1 MTFFSLISMRLTI
14 PTDLKEITLSQYKR
28 YQKVVAD
35 NADDETYI
43 CIQMVAIF
51 CNIEVADVMKLPAL
65 DFADIVKTISQ
76 TLDQVP
82 PLTKTFKMNGVNYG
96 FIPNVEKIS
105 LGEHATIDTC
115 MGKDELTE
123 LMLSVMYRPIKRKA
137 GEYYEIEPFTGDE
150 SLALNFKDTPMHI
163 VRGAMV
169 FFWTL
174 FNELLQ
180 NTLCSIPKIAK
191 REGLNLAEVFP
202 NDGDGI
208 NLLSELQESL
218 KSDFQKLEKSLF
230 TNHSRYYLT

>member
-1 MTFFSLISMRLTI
+1 MRVVI

-51 CNIEVADVMKLPAL
+51 CNIEVSDVMKLPAIE
-65 DFADIVKTISQ
+65 FADIVKTISQ
-76 TLDQVP
+76 TLDQSP
-82 PLTKTFKMNGVNYG
+82 ALTRTFKMNGVNYG
-96 FIPNVEKIS
+96 FIPNMERIS

-137 GEYYEIEPFTGDE
+137 GEYYEIEEFTGDE
-150 SLALNFKDTPMHI
+150 SLALNFNDTPMHI

-169 FFWTL
+169 FFWSL
-174 FNELLQ
+174 FSELLQ
-180 NTLCSIPKIAK
+180 TTLCSIPKMAA
-191 REGLNLAEVFP
+191 REKLNLEEVLP
-202 NDGDGI
+202 NAGDGI
-208 NLLSELQESL
+208 NPLSQLAENL
-218 KSDFQKLEKSLF
+218 KLEFQTLEKNLF
-230 TNHSRYYLT
+230 LNHSRYYLT

>member
-1 MTFFSLISMRLTI
+1 MRVVI

-51 CNIEVADVMKLPAL
+51 CNIEVGDVMKLPAL
-65 DFADIVKTISQ
+65 EFADIVKTISQ
-76 TLDQVP
+76 TLDQSP
-82 PLTKTFKMNGVNYG
+82 SLTRTFKMNGVNYG
-96 FIPNVEKIS
+96 FIPNMERIS

-137 GEYYEIEPFTGDE
+137 GEFYEIEEFTGDE

-174 FNELLQ
+174 FSELLQ
-180 NTLCSIPKIAK
+180 TTLCSIPKMAA
-191 REGLNLAEVFP
+191 REKLNLEEVLP
-202 NDGDGI
+202 NAGDGI
-208 NLLSELQESL
+208 NHLSQLAENL
-218 KSDFQKLEKSLF
+218 KLEFQTLEKSLF
-230 TNHSRYYLT
+230 LNHSRYYLT

>member
-1 MTFFSLISMRLTI
+1 MRVVI

-51 CNIEVADVMKLPAL
+51 CNIEVSDVMKLPAIE
-65 DFADIVKTISQ
+65 FADIVKTISQ
-76 TLDQVP
+76 TLDQSP
-82 PLTKTFKMNGVNYG
+82 ALTRTFKMNGVNYG
-96 FIPNVEKIS
+96 FIPNMERIS

-137 GEYYEIEPFTGDE
+137 GEFYEIEEFTGDE
-150 SLALNFKDTPMHI
+150 SLALNFNDTPMHI

-169 FFWTL
+169 FFWSL
-174 FNELLQ
+174 FSELLQ
-180 NTLCSIPKIAK
+180 TTLCSIPKMAA
-191 REGLNLAEVFP
+191 REKLNLEEVLP
-202 NDGDGI
+202 NAGDGI
-208 NLLSELQESL
+208 NPLSQLAENL
-218 KSDFQKLEKSLF
+218 KLEFQTLEKNLF
-230 TNHSRYYLT
+230 LNHSRYYLT

>member
-1 MTFFSLISMRLTI
+1 MRVVI

-35 NADDETYI
+35 NAEDETYI

-51 CNIEVADVMKLPAL
+51 CNIEVGDVMKLPAIE
-65 DFADIVKTISQ
+65 FADIVKTIAQ
-76 TLDQVP
+76 TLDQSP
-82 PLTKTFKMNGVNYG
+82 ALTRTFKMNGVNYG
-96 FIPNVEKIS
+96 FIPNMQRIS

-137 GEYYEIEPFTGDE
+137 GEFYEIEEFTGDE
-150 SLALNFKDTPMHI
+150 SLALNFNDTPMHI

-169 FFWTL
+169 FFWSL
-174 FNELLQ
+174 FNELLLT
-180 NTLCSIPKIAK
+180 TLSSIPKMAQ
-191 REGLNLAEVFP
+191 REKLNLEAALP

-208 NLLSELQESL
+208 NPLSQLAENL
-218 KSDFQKLEKSLF
+218 KLEFQTLEKNLYL
-230 TNHSRYYLT
+230 NHSRYYLT

>member
-1 MTFFSLISMRLTI
+1 MRVVI

-51 CNIEVADVMKLPAL
+51 CNIEVADVMKLPAIE
-65 DFADIVKTISQ
+65 FADIVKTIAQ
-76 TLDQVP
+76 TLDQSP
-82 PLTKTFKMNGVNYG
+82 ALTRTFKMNGVNYG
-96 FIPNVEKIS
+96 FIPNMERIS

-137 GEYYEIEPFTGDE
+137 GEFYEIEEFTGDE
-150 SLALNFKDTPMHI
+150 SLALNFNDTPMHI

-169 FFWTL
+169 FFWSL
-174 FNELLQ
+174 FSELLQ
-180 NTLCSIPKIAK
+180 TTLCSIPKMAA
-191 REGLNLAEVFP
+191 REKLNLEEVLP
-202 NDGDGI
+202 NAGDGI
-208 NLLSELQESL
+208 NPLSQLAENL
-218 KSDFQKLEKSLF
+218 KLEFQTLEKNLF
-230 TNHSRYYLT
+230 LNHSRYYLT

>member
-1 MTFFSLISMRLTI
+1 MRVVI

-35 NADDETYI
+35 NTDDETYI

-51 CNIEVADVMKLPAL
+51 CNIEVGDVMKLPAIE
-65 DFADIVKTISQ
+65 FADIVKTIAQ
-76 TLDQVP
+76 TLDQSP
-82 PLTKTFKMNGVNYG
+82 ALTRTFKMNGVNYG
-96 FIPNVEKIS
+96 FIPNMERIS

-137 GEYYEIEPFTGDE
+137 GDYYEIEEFTGDE

-169 FFWTL
+169 FFWSL
-174 FNELLQ
+174 FSELLQ
-180 NTLCSIPKIAK
+180 TTLCSIPKMAA
-191 REGLNLAEVFP
+191 REKLNLEEVLP
-202 NDGDGI
+202 SDGDGI
-208 NLLSELQESL
+208 NPLLQLAENL
-218 KSDFQKLEKSLF
+218 KYEFQTLEKSLF
-230 TNHSRYYLT
+230 LNHSRYYLT

>member
-1 MTFFSLISMRLTI
+1 MKLII

-51 CNIEVADVMKLPAL
+51 CNIEVSDVMKLPAL
-65 DFADIVKTISQ
+65 EFADIVKTIAQ
-76 TLDQVP
+76 TLDQSP
-82 PLTKTFKMNGVNYG
+82 SLTKTFKMNGVNYG
-96 FIPNVEKIS
+96 FIPNMQRIS

-123 LMLSVMYRPIKRKA
+123 LMLSVMYRPITKSIKVN
-137 GEYYEIEPFTGDE
+137 GEKYYEIEEFSGDE
-150 SLALNFKDTPMHI
+150 SLALNFNDTPMHI

-174 FNELLQ
+174 FSELL
-180 NTLCSIPKIAK
+180 NHTLCSIPKMAA
-191 REGLNLAEVFP
+191 REKLNLAEALP

-208 NLLSELQESL
+208 NHLSQLAENL
-218 KSDFQKLEKSLF
+218 KLEFQTLEKSLF
-230 TNHSRYYLT
+230 LNHSRYYLT

>member
-1 MTFFSLISMRLTI
+1 MKLII

-51 CNIEVADVMKLPAL
+51 CNIEVADVMKLPAIE
-65 DFADIVKTISQ
+65 FADIVKTISQ
-76 TLDQVP
+76 TLDQSP
-82 PLTKTFKMNGVNYG
+82 ALTKTFKMNGVNYG
-96 FIPNVEKIS
+96 FIPNMERIS

-137 GEYYEIEPFTGDE
+137 GEYYEIEEFTGDE

-169 FFWTL
+169 FFWSL
-174 FNELLQ
+174 FSELLQ
-180 NTLCSIPKIAK
+180 TTLCSIPKMAA
-191 REGLNLAEVFP
+191 REKLNLEEVLP
-202 NDGDGI
+202 NAGDGI
-208 NLLSELQESL
+208 NPLSQLAENL
-218 KSDFQKLEKSLF
+218 KYEFQTLEKSLF
-230 TNHSRYYLT
+230 LNHSHYYLT

>member
-1 MTFFSLISMRLTI
+1 MRVVI

-35 NADDETYI
+35 NTDDETYI

-65 DFADIVKTISQ
+65 EFADIVKTISQ
-76 TLDQVP
+76 TLDQSP
-82 PLTKTFKMNGVNYG
+82 ALTRTFKMNGVNYG
-96 FIPNVEKIS
+96 FIPNMERIS

-137 GEYYEIEPFTGDE
+137 GEFYEIEEFTGDE
-150 SLALNFKDTPMHI
+150 SLALNFNDTPMHI

-169 FFWTL
+169 FFWSL
-174 FNELLQ
+174 FSELLQ
-180 NTLCSIPKIAK
+180 TTLCSIPKMAQ
-191 REGLNLAEVFP
+191 REKLNLEEVLP
-202 NDGDGI
+202 NAGDGI
-208 NLLSELQESL
+208 NPLSQLAENL
-218 KSDFQKLEKSLF
+218 KYEFQTLEKSLYL
-230 TNHSRYYLT
+230 NHSRYYLT

>member
-1 MTFFSLISMRLTI
+1 MRVVI

-51 CNIEVADVMKLPAL
+51 CNIEVADVMKLPAIE
-65 DFADIVKTISQ
+65 FADIVKTIAQ
-76 TLDQVP
+76 TLDQSP
-82 PLTKTFKMNGVNYG
+82 SLTKTFKMNGVNYG
-96 FIPNVEKIS
+96 FIPNMERIS

-123 LMLSVMYRPIKRKA
+123 LMLSVMYRPITKSVKVN
-137 GEYYEIEPFTGDE
+137 GEKYYEIEEFSGDE
-150 SLALNFKDTPMHI
+150 SLALNFNDTPMHI

-174 FNELLQ
+174 FSELL
-180 NTLCSIPKIAK
+180 NHTLCSIPKMAQ
-191 REGLNLAEVFP
+191 REKLNLEAALQ
-202 NDGDGI
+202 NAGDGSSPLLQLAE
-208 NLLSELQESL
+208 NLKLE
-218 KSDFQKLEKSLF
+218 FQTLEKSLF
-230 TNHSRYYLT
+230 LNHSHYYLT

>member
-1 MTFFSLISMRLTI
+1 MRLII

-51 CNIEVADVMKLPAL
+51 CNIEVADVMKLPAIE
-65 DFADIVKTISQ
+65 FADIVKTIAQ
-76 TLDQVP
+76 TLDQSP
-82 PLTKTFKMNGVNYG
+82 SLTKTFKMNGVHYG
-96 FIPNVEKIS
+96 FIPNMERIS

-137 GEYYEIEPFTGDE
+137 GEFYEIEEFTGDE
-150 SLALNFKDTPMHI
+150 SLALNFNDTPMHI

-174 FNELLQ
+174 FSELL
-180 NTLCSIPKIAK
+180 NHTLCSIPKMAQ
-191 REGLNLAEVFP
+191 REKLNLEAALPSV
-202 NDGDGI
+202 GDGI
-208 NLLSELQESL
+208 NPLSQLAENL
-218 KSDFQKLEKSLF
+218 KYEFQTLEKNLF
-230 TNHSRYYLT
+230 LNHSRYYLT

>member
-1 MTFFSLISMRLTI
+1 MRVVI

-51 CNIEVADVMKLPAL
+51 CNLEVADVMKLPAIE
-65 DFADIVKTISQ
+65 FADIVKTIAQ
-76 TLDQVP
+76 TLDQSP
-82 PLTKTFKMNGVNYG
+82 ALTRTFKMNGVNYG
-96 FIPNVEKIS
+96 FIPNMQRIS

-123 LMLSVMYRPIKRKA
+123 LMLSVMYRPITKSIKVN
-137 GEYYEIEPFTGDE
+137 GEKYYEIEEFTGDE
-150 SLALNFKDTPMHI
+150 SLALNFNDTPMHI

-174 FNELLQ
+174 FSELL
-180 NTLCSIPKIAK
+180 NHTLCSIPKMAA
-191 REGLNLAEVFP
+191 REKLNLEEVLP
-202 NDGDGI
+202 NAGDGY
-208 NLLSELQESL
+208 NLLSQLGENL
-218 KSDFQKLEKSLF
+218 KLEGKKFQKSLF
-230 TNHSRYYLT
+230 LNHSRYYLT

>member
-1 MTFFSLISMRLTI
+1 MRVVI

-35 NADDETYI
+35 NTDDETYI

-51 CNIEVADVMKLPAL
+51 CNIEVSDVMKLPAL
-65 DFADIVKTISQ
+65 EFADIVKTISQ
-76 TLDQVP
+76 TLDQSP
-82 PLTKTFKMNGVNYG
+82 TLTRTFKMNGVNYG
-96 FIPNVEKIS
+96 FIPNMERIS

-137 GEYYEIEPFTGDE
+137 GDYYEIEEFTGDE

-174 FNELLQ
+174 FSELLQ
-180 NTLCSIPKIAK
+180 TTLSSIPKMAQ
-191 REGLNLAEVFP
+191 REKLNLEEVLQ
-202 NDGDGI
+202 NAGDGI
-208 NLLSELQESL
+208 NPLSQLAENL
-218 KSDFQKLEKSLF
+218 KYEFQTLEKSLYL
-230 TNHSRYYLT
+230 NHSRYYLT

>member
-1 MTFFSLISMRLTI
+1 MRVII

-51 CNIEVADVMKLPAL
+51 CNIEVGDVMKLPAIE
-65 DFADIVKTISQ
+65 FADIVKTIAQ
-76 TLDQVP
+76 TLDQSP
-82 PLTKTFKMNGVNYG
+82 ALTRTFKMNGVNYG
-96 FIPNVEKIS
+96 FIPNMERIS

-137 GEYYEIEPFTGDE
+137 GEYYEIEEFTGDE

-169 FFWTL
+169 FFWSL
-174 FNELLQ
+174 FSELL
-180 NTLCSIPKIAK
+180 NHTLCSIPKMAA
-191 REGLNLAEVFP
+191 REKLNLEEVLP
-202 NDGDGI
+202 NAGDGTNPLSQLAE
-208 NLLSELQESL
+208 NL
-218 KSDFQKLEKSLF
+218 KLEFQTLEKNLYL
-230 TNHSRYYLT
+230 NHSRFYLT

>member
-1 MTFFSLISMRLTI
+1 MRVVI

-28 YQKVVAD
+28 YQKVVTD
-35 NADDETYI
+35 NTDDETYI

-51 CNIEVADVMKLPAL
+51 CNIEVADVMKLPAIE
-65 DFADIVKTISQ
+65 FADIVKTISQ
-76 TLDQVP
+76 TLDQSP
-82 PLTKTFKMNGVNYG
+82 ALTRTFKMNGVNYG
-96 FIPNVEKIS
+96 FIPNMERIS

-137 GEYYEIEPFTGDE
+137 GEYYEIEEFTGDE

-169 FFWTL
+169 FFWSL
-174 FNELLQ
+174 FSELL
-180 NTLCSIPKIAK
+180 NHTLCSIPKMAA
-191 REGLNLAEVFP
+191 REKLNLEEVLP

-208 NLLSELQESL
+208 NLLSQLQENL
-218 KSDFQKLEKSLF
+218 KYEFQTLEKSLF
-230 TNHSRYYLT
+230 LNHSRYYLT

>member
-1 MTFFSLISMRLTI
+1 MRVVI

-51 CNIEVADVMKLPAL
+51 CNIEVSDVMKLPAIE
-65 DFADIVKTISQ
+65 FADIVKTISQ
-76 TLDQVP
+76 TLDQSP
-82 PLTKTFKMNGVNYG
+82 ALTRTFKMNGVNYG
-96 FIPNVEKIS
+96 FIPNMERIS

-137 GEYYEIEPFTGDE
+137 GEYYEIEEFTGDE
-150 SLALNFKDTPMHI
+150 SLALNFNDTPMHI

-169 FFWTL
+169 FFWSL
-174 FNELLQ
+174 FSELLQ
-180 NTLCSIPKIAK
+180 TTLCSIPKMAQ
-191 REGLNLAEVFP
+191 REKLNLEEVLP
-202 NDGDGI
+202 NAGDGI
-208 NLLSELQESL
+208 NPLSQLAENL
-218 KSDFQKLEKSLF
+218 KLEFQTLEKNLF
-230 TNHSRYYLT
+230 LNHSRYYLT

>member
-1 MTFFSLISMRLTI
+1 MKLII

-65 DFADIVKTISQ
+65 EFADIVKTIAQ
-76 TLDQVP
+76 TLDQSP
-82 PLTKTFKMNGVNYG
+82 SLTKTFKMNGVNYG
-96 FIPNVEKIS
+96 FIPNMERIS

-137 GEYYEIEPFTGDE
+137 GEFYEIEEFTGDE

-174 FNELLQ
+174 FSELLQ
-180 NTLCSIPKIAK
+180 TTLSSIPKMAQ
-191 REGLNLAEVFP
+191 REKLNLEEVLQ
-202 NDGDGI
+202 NAGDGI
-208 NLLSELQESL
+208 NPLSQLAENL
-218 KSDFQKLEKSLF
+218 KLEFQTLEKSLYL
-230 TNHSRYYLT
+230 NHSRYYLT

>member
-1 MTFFSLISMRLTI
+1 MRVVI

-35 NADDETYI
+35 NTDDETYI

-51 CNIEVADVMKLPAL
+51 CNIEVSDVMKLPAIE
-65 DFADIVKTISQ
+65 FADIVKTISQ
-76 TLDQVP
+76 TLDQSP
-82 PLTKTFKMNGVNYG
+82 SLTKTFKMNGVNYG
-96 FIPNVEKIS
+96 FIPNMERIS

-137 GEYYEIEPFTGDE
+137 GEFYEIEEFTGDE

-169 FFWTL
+169 FFWSL
-174 FNELLQ
+174 FSELLQ
-180 NTLCSIPKIAK
+180 TTLCSIPKMAA
-191 REGLNLAEVFP
+191 REKLNLEAALP
-202 NDGDGI
+202 NAGDGI
-208 NLLSELQESL
+208 NPLSQLQENL
-218 KSDFQKLEKSLF
+218 KYEFQTLEKNLF
-230 TNHSRYYLT
+230 LNHSRYYLT

>member
-1 MTFFSLISMRLTI
+1 MRVVI

-51 CNIEVADVMKLPAL
+51 CNIEVTDVMKLPAIE
-65 DFADIVKTISQ
+65 FADIVKTIAQ
-76 TLDQVP
+76 TLDQSP
-82 PLTKTFKMNGVNYG
+82 SLTKTFKMNGVNYG
-96 FIPNVEKIS
+96 FIPNMQRIS

-123 LMLSVMYRPIKRKA
+123 LMLSIMYRPITKSIKVN
-137 GEYYEIEPFTGDE
+137 GEKYYEIEEFTGDE
-150 SLALNFKDTPMHI
+150 SLALNFNDTPMHI

-174 FNELLQ
+174 FSELL
-180 NTLCSIPKIAK
+180 NHTLSSIPKMAQ
-191 REGLNLAEVFP
+191 REKLNLEAALP
-202 NDGDGI
+202 KGGDGI
-208 NLLSELQESL
+208 NHLSQLAENL
-218 KSDFQKLEKSLF
+218 KLEFQTLEKNLF
-230 TNHSRYYLT
+230 LNHSHYYLT